1 MGLYSGHVDDLVKQ
15 YNKIMGSSLN
25 RQDEN
30 EGTPQIEYFSTY
42 EKSDYETRSYSNLN
56 NIKL

>member
-1 MGLYSGHVDDLVKQ
+1 MGLYSGNVDDLVKQ
-15 YNKIMGSSLN
+15 YDKIMGSSSN

-42 EKSDYETRSYSNLN
+42 EKSDYETHSYSNLN
-56 NIKL
+56 NVKL

>member
-30 EGTPQIEYFSTY
+30 EAPQKIEYFSTY